1 MTRSRLSKADC
12 QANLTTITER
22 RYSPLPTRLAFL
34 AGPNLLMTPSV
45 DFSKSVGYDLGD
57 QPVSWQKRDC
67 LLYNVSL
74 YPFSSSSSSGA
85 KPEEELNYLYEK
97 SKAFRVIPSYPLVL
111 PLKGATSEVN
121 DFAQMVAGRGAVDG
135 FPTVSGT
142 VTVIATPKALC
153 VRAIT
158 EWAYL
163 PLLASPARSEHH
175 STRRAVA

>member
-1 MTRSRLSKADC
+1 MA
-12 QANLTTITER
+12 
-22 RYSPLPTRLAFL
+22 
-34 AGPNLLMTPSV
+34 PSV

-74 YPFSSSSSSGA
+74 YPFSGSSSSEA

-121 DFAQMVAGRGAVDG
+121 DFAQMVAGRGAVEG
-135 FPTVSGT
+135 FPLVSMRESAAT
-142 VTVIATPKALC
+142 TLESHRVTKTAKSGFPPARSQHHRTR
-153 VRAIT
+153 RAIT
-158 EWAYL
+158 
-163 PLLASPARSEHH
+163 
-175 STRRAVA
+175 